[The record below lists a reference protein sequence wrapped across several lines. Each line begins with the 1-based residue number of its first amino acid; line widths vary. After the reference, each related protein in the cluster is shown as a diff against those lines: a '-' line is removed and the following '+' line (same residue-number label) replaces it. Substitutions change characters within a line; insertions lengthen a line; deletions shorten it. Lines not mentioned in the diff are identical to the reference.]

1 MPGKMTGKEKEFF
14 PAPKEEILMRRR
26 LSALFLSM
34 LLVAVI
40 AAPGWSG
47 TLDALPQWPD
57 SAMYGVVNLE
67 KPNEMVQR
75 VVNSYLFKV
84 ITAIQPDIKMA
95 EEWLRQFPVTSASV
109 VFGLGEKGFSL
120 QGAVRF
126 SDAKKDILARM
137 AEGKGQEGD
146 VDALINSP
154 VPGELVLTPFE
165 GSTYA
170 VVSGGAALALLSVE
184 QDMVLLGF
192 TPEDLAAARGALSDG
207 SKRIKLDRRVPQGSF
222 FFFHDN
228 GMAASELQAESDG
241 FLGAPVGNLLA
252 EFGVNASDKGFDFS
266 VFTNMAKVFS
276 LVSDAPSSPLS
287 KDDRILLGGGKP
299 WFTLVGK
306 AMLDKKHFQTVR
318 DAAAGGDSDAAEFV
332 EFLEGAK
339 QFGLD
344 EDAILK
350 ILKTVGMVFGGQTK
364 LFGSPLPGGYLY
376 LSGEKKEVDLLL
388 PLMEMAA
395 RESGMPFEPV
405 TKDGWTAFYALKD
418 PVDFVMGIK
427 DGVLLAGFLSPEALD
442 AAPELSDRMKALYGD
457 DKLQGFLHFDAKV
470 VRDTILSLL
479 DPEGP
484 WAAFISEE
492 SDLVEGIP
500 YILEGLKGA
509 LEFRSLD
516 ILASDMERADFT
528 ILTEE
533 AKQADIDAITAMAAK
548 WSSLAEQGK
557 EGEGEEGKEEEK
569 KP

>member
-1 MPGKMTGKEKEFF
+1 MKKRF
-14 PAPKEEILMRRR
+14 
-26 LSALFLSM
+26 SALFLS
-34 LLVAVI
+34 LVLVAFL
-40 AAPGWSG
+40 AAPGWTG

-67 KPNEMVQR
+67 KPNEFVQR
-75 VVNSYLFKV
+75 LVDSYLFKV
-84 ITAIQPDIKMA
+84 VTALDPEIKMA
-95 EEWLRQFPVTSASV
+95 EEWLRQFPVASASV
-109 VFGLGEKGFSL
+109 AVGYGEKGFSL
-120 QGAVRF
+120 QGAIRF
-126 SDAKKDILARM
+126 TDAKKDILARM
-137 AEGKGQEGD
+137 AEGKGEEGD

-154 VPGELVLTPFE
+154 VPGELILAPFE

-170 VVSGGAALALLSVE
+170 VISGGMALVLASVE
-184 QDMVLLGF
+184 QDMVLVGF
-192 TPEDLAAARGALSDG
+192 TPEDIAAAREALNDG
-207 SKRIKLDRRVPQGSF
+207 SKRMKLDRRLPQGSF

-241 FLGAPVGNLLA
+241 VLKDPVGNLLA
-252 EFGVNASDKGFDFS
+252 EAGINASDKGFDFS
-266 VFTNMAKVFS
+266 VFTNFAKVFS
-276 LVSDAPSSPLS
+276 LAADTPSMPLT

-299 WFTLVGK
+299 WFTLVGRPF
-306 AMLDKKHFQTVR
+306 LEKKHFQVLR
-318 DAAAGGDSDAAEFV
+318 EAAAGGDYDAAQAV
-332 EFLEGAK
+332 QFLDAAQ

-376 LSGEKKEVDLLL
+376 LSGETKEVHLLL

-405 TKDGWTAFYALKD
+405 TKAGWTAFYALKD

-528 ILTEE
+528 IVTEA
-533 AKQADIDAITAMAAK
+533 AKQEDIDAISAMAAK
-548 WSSLAEQGK
+548 WSTMGAEEQ
-557 EGEGEEGKEEEK
+557 K